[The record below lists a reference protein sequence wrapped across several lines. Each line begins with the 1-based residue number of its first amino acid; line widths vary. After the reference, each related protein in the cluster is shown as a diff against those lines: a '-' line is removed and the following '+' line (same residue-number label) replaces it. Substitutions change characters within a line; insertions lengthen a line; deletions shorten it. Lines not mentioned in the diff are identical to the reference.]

1 MFMKKWLWLVVAAFM
16 LTACSDNKEE
26 TQKEDVANDDNTI
39 GFEVMGDEV
48 EKAPD
53 IPKDQEEQIL
63 AAFDEYI
70 QSFNSKDIDRYV
82 QTLSKNPQGFNY
94 EEDLAAAKKAFEQY
108 NIERTPSD
116 VTIVKYSKEEAQVFA
131 NLDIQMTELETDVE
145 LTSSGRQVTVFVKEN
160 DAWKVTSVYYI
171 GNDSQQ

>member
-1 MFMKKWLWLVVAAFM
+1 MKKWLWLVVAAFM

>member
-1 MFMKKWLWLVVAAFM
+1 MKKWLFMVVAALL
-16 LTACSDNKEE
+16 LTACSDKEE
-26 TQKEDVANDDNTI
+26 TKTEDVTSEENII

-48 EKAPD
+48 TKAPD
-53 IPKDQEEQIL
+53 IPKEEEEKIL

-70 QSFNSKDIDRYV
+70 ESFNSKDIDRYV
-82 QTLSKNPQGFNY
+82 QTLSKHPQGFDY
-94 EEDLAAAKKAFEQY
+94 EEDLEAAKKAFEQY

-116 VTIVKYSKEEAQVFA
+116 VTIVKYDEKEAQVFA

-145 LTSSGRQVTVFVKEN
+145 LTSSGRQVTVFVKED

-171 GNDSQQ
+171 GNESQQ

>member
-1 MFMKKWLWLVVAAFM
+1 MKKWLLMVVAALL
-16 LTACSDNKEE
+16 LTACSDKEE
-26 TQKEDVANDDNTI
+26 TTKNEITDEESTI

-48 EKAPD
+48 AEAPD
-53 IPKDQEEQIL
+53 VPKDEEEQIL

-94 EEDLAAAKKAFEQY
+94 EDDLETAKKAFEQY

-116 VTIVKYSKEEAQVFA
+116 VTIVKYSENEAQVFA

-145 LTSSGRQVTVFVKEN
+145 LTSSGRQVTVFVKED